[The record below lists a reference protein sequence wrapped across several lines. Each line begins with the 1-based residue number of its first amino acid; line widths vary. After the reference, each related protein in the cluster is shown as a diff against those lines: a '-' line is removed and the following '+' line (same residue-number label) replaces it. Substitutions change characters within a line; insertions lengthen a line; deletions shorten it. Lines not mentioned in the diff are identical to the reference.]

1 MSAVCRPYIS
11 RISAVCQPS
20 VSRLSAVYQPYV
32 SRISAVCQPSVSRG
46 TAVCQPYVRRISAVC
61 PPYVSRISAVC
72 QPYLFSQYAASFN
85 LLTRGKLIGRN
96 EMNHGS
102 LQTKNKNMTWPA
114 YWLNFLSPETK
125 TSSYRRPDFSACTEG
140 GQIDINYLHYS
151 IFPESSSGLLT
162 IWATISLDFSRKSY
176 WYYNPIYVRCPAR
189 GL

>member
-1 MSAVCRPYIS
+1 MFVVRTKWTNIVRWNVVRCQLSVH
-11 RISAVCQPS
+11 RISAVCRS
-20 VSRLSAVYQPYV
+20 CIRRMSAGERPFV
-32 SRISAVCQPSVSRG
+32 SRISA
-46 TAVCQPYVRRISAVC
+46 AC

-72 QPYLFSQYAASFN
+72 QPYLISQYAASFN
-85 LLTRGKLIGRN
+85 LLTRGKLIRRN

-102 LQTKNKNMTWPA
+102 LQTKNQNMTWPA
-114 YWLNFLSPETK
+114 YWLHFLSPETK

-176 WYYNPIYVRCPAR
+176 WCYNPIYVRCPAR